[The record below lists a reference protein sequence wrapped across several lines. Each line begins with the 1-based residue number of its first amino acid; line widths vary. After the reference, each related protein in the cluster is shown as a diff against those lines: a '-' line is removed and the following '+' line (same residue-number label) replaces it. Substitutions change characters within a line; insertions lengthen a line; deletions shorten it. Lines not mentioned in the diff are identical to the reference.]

1 MTLLTQSEA
10 PRQTMPTPVTTID
23 SSIASL
29 ADSHALALRAEGRSP
44 KTIRNYRDGIDRFID
59 WRRSR
64 GLSLRVADI
73 SRRDVQEWLVA
84 MREGG
89 NAPASVDNRY
99 RSLRA
104 FLNYCLAE
112 GELDRSP
119 VAGMAVPKAV
129 ATPRPMLADDQVERL
144 LRQTE
149 GTDFDARRDHCIL
162 RIFQDTGIRL
172 GELVGLQLDDVDRQ
186 YGVLIVSGKTG
197 TRSVPYGA
205 KTAKALDRWLR
216 ARSKHPAATATQA
229 LFVGRKGALT
239 DSGVTLMLRRRGRE
253 VGIANL
259 HAHIFRHGFAHA
271 WLAAGGQEG
280 DLMRIAGWRSA
291 EMVRRYGASAATE
304 RAHAAHRRMA
314 LGDRF

>member
-1 MTLLTQSEA
+1 MQ
-10 PRQTMPTPVTTID
+10 TPVTAID
-23 SSIASL
+23 SSIESL

-44 KTIRNYRDGIDRFID
+44 KTIRNYRDGIDRFSD
-59 WRRSR
+59 WRRSHA
-64 GLSLRVADI
+64 LSLQVDDI
-73 SRRDVQEWLVA
+73 TRRDVQEWLVA
-84 MREGG
+84 MREAG

-104 FLNYCLAE
+104 FLNFCLDE
-112 GELDRSP
+112 GEITSSP
-119 VAGMAVPKAV
+119 LAGMLVPKAA

-149 GTDFDARRDHCIL
+149 GTDFESRRDHCVL
-162 RIFQDTGIRL
+162 RVFHDTGIRL
-172 GELVGLQLDDVDRQ
+172 GELVGLRLDHVDRQ

-205 KTAKALDRWLR
+205 KTAKSLDRWLR
-216 ARSKHPAATATQA
+216 ARSKHPAAGTTDA
-229 LFVGRKGALT
+229 LFTGRKGALT
-239 DSGVTLMLRRRGRE
+239 DSGVTLMLRRRGRQ
-253 VGIANL
+253 VGIPNL
-259 HAHIFRHGFAHA
+259 HAHTFRHGFAHA

-280 DLMRIAGWRSA
+280 DLMRIAGWRSS

-314 LGDRF
+314 LGDPF